1 VGVFHYPKLQVP
13 STQKVAFFL
22 KDNPMEIYEFSMKNY
37 FNGYSKEEKRLFAYP
52 SVSFI
57 FGIRDIDD
65 GYIFDMNDR
74 GHLHLMPIYL
84 ERQTTLEF
92 FKQFI
97 QHLGTRGDLFGSN
110 YDLEKDFEAFYQLST
125 DDILIAKIADD
136 RAKQNLSN
144 TNHLNMI
151 KYLLKLNTSLI
162 ENLVRDTV
170 QTNNYKIE
178 NDQSDHEDYIDQ
190 KIEKINRTL
199 YRISFKQLNNQIN
212 PIIIYSN
219 YRKLF
224 NKTLEKYY
232 KEQV

>member
-97 QHLGTRGDLFGSN
+97 NHLGTRADLFGSN
-110 YDLEKDFEAFYQLST
+110 YDLEKDFEAFYQVKKKR
-125 DDILIAKIADD
+125 KIFC
-136 RAKQNLSN
+136 
-144 TNHLNMI
+144 
-151 KYLLKLNTSLI
+151 LL
-162 ENLVRDTV
+162 
-170 QTNNYKIE
+170 Y
-178 NDQSDHEDYIDQ
+178 
-190 KIEKINRTL
+190 
-199 YRISFKQLNNQIN
+199 SFFFL
-212 PIIIYSN
+212 
-219 YRKLF
+219 
-224 NKTLEKYY
+224 
-232 KEQV
+232 